1 MASLSNNDLPVLE
14 TQLATKSF
22 IERLARDIESV
33 QPPKTF
39 SLTGCWGA
47 GKTSA
52 LAQLF
57 VRLTGK
63 SPAGFELPDDHE
75 SSSALKCEGIWFEAW
90 RYQNEEAPIVALL
103 HTIKSQF
110 STKDRFIDNAG
121 KLGSVAFLGA
131 ISVLDGVIK
140 STTGLSGL
148 SKIQGI
154 GEKYEKD
161 NLLSRLASDQINDAL
176 KQAVDV
182 VLGND
187 LDNGNRKLI
196 IFIDDLDRCE
206 PEAAFRLLEGIK
218 LYLSIPNCVIV
229 MAMDQNQIE
238 ANLVNRQGVEN
249 GRFYGVEYIE
259 KLCQDSYRL
268 PVPNAVNRTKF
279 LVDHIKLLV
288 PISDSVRNSRMLDLE
303 KVLEKYDCLPANPRR
318 LKMLANNIAAFYSNT
333 DPENITALGE
343 YLSPSDITDLDKDEM
358 YALAIIIISSL
369 YVSYRKLYERLE
381 TCPSF
386 VNEIIAFCSSEPNK
400 AYSEKD
406 SVFYEFNKS
415 NTRSRVAVEHPSD
428 LSVFRLKVLFSEE
441 PSGMIKTYKLKD
453 QILGDITHQLIQA
466 FNYPENSSQ
475 VEG

>member
-14 TQLATKSF
+14 TQLGTKPF

-57 VRLTGK
+57 VRLTGT
-63 SPAGFELPDDHE
+63 SPAGFKLSDGYVAPLP
-75 SSSALKCEGIWFEAW
+75 LKCEGVWFEAW
-90 RYQNEEAPIVALL
+90 RYQNEEVPIVALL

-110 STKDRFIDNAG
+110 STKDKFIDSAG
-121 KLGSVAFLGA
+121 KLASVAFLGA

-148 SKIQGI
+148 SKIQGG
-154 GEKYEKD
+154 GEKYEED

-182 VLGND
+182 ILGNKPGD
-187 LDNGNRKLI
+187 DNRKLI

-249 GRFYGVEYIE
+249 SRFYGVEYIE

-279 LVDHIKLLV
+279 LVDHIRVLNPEADAV
-288 PISDSVRNSRMLDLE
+288 YNRRMLDLE
-303 KVLEKYDCLPANPRR
+303 KVLSNHDCLPANPRR

-333 DPENITALGE
+333 DPEKVIALDE
-343 YLSPSDITDLDKDEM
+343 YVSPNDITDLEKDEV
-358 YALAIIIISSL
+358 YALAIIIVSSL
-369 YVSYRKLYERLE
+369 YVSYRRLYERLE
-381 TCPSF
+381 ACPSF
-386 VNEIIAFCSSEPNK
+386 VNEIIEFCGSESNGD
-400 AYSEKD
+400 YTGKD

-415 NTRSRVAVEHPSD
+415 NARSRVWVDHPSD
-428 LSVFRLKVLFSEE
+428 LSVFRLKVLFSKN
-441 PSGMIKTYKLKD
+441 PSAMINTYKLKD
-453 QILGDITHQLIQA
+453 QILGDITHQLIQE
-466 FNYPENSSQ
+466 FNYPDSNNQGES
-475 VEG
+475 